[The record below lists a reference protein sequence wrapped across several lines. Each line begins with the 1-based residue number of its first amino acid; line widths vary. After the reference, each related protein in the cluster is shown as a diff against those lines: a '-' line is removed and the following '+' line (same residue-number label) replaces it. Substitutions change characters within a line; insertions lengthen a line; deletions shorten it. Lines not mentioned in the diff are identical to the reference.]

1 MVGDRSHDALGAR
14 AVATAF
20 IGVAWG
26 FATPAELAD
35 AGASRIAATPA
46 ALVGLVLE
54 AAGPSATGRMP
65 AT

>member
-26 FATPAELAD
+26 FGTPAELAD
-35 AGASRIAATPA
+35 RGSVPDRRDASGTRRARPRGGGT
-46 ALVGLVLE
+46 V
-54 AAGPSATGRMP
+54 RHR
-65 AT
+65 